1 MIDFMQNCRLLAE
14 ETEKSLEDAQ
24 KRLSRRERD
33 LLSQEER
40 GTALEDRCAELNRA
54 NQMAKDEIV
63 TLRATIS
70 AMDREKDSLQHTVD
84 EKTEKIAHL
93 NEDILQKVKPP
104 CFHDVGLSW

>member
-1 MIDFMQNCRLLAE
+1 
-14 ETEKSLEDAQ
+14 
-24 KRLSRRERD
+24 
-33 LLSQEER
+33 
-40 GTALEDRCAELNRA
+40 
-54 NQMAKDEIV
+54 MAKDEIV

-104 CFHDVGLSW
+104 CFHVGLSW